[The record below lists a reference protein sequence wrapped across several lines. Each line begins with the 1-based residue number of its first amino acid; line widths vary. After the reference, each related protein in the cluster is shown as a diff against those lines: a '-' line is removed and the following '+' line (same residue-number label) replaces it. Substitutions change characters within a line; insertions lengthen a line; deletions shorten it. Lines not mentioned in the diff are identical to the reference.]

1 MHPPLVP
8 RKMPVVSSR
17 AHNCSYQIDLVASG
31 QVKPLAAYLPS
42 GNGTSVV
49 VVSNIRPKQKK
60 QPAKG
65 LGLTT
70 DLTLVEG
77 TCAEDVVVH
86 LCTDKCKQSGNR
98 TTSSSSNASKHIA
111 QTSSALASGAGSA
124 VSINCVMAPS

>member
-17 AHNCSYQIDLVASG
+17 AHNCSYQIGLVASG

-65 LGLTT
+65 RGLFSPNPPA
-70 DLTLVEG
+70 G
-77 TCAEDVVVH
+77 
-86 LCTDKCKQSGNR
+86 R
-98 TTSSSSNASKHIA
+98 
-111 QTSSALASGAGSA
+111 GAGGCDKYRGSA
-124 VSINCVMAPS
+124 AVGVQRGDAS